1 MPSHSRIALLGRR
14 RLALGLMLCLA
25 LGLAFVGLLTV
36 STSASMGRAGAP
48 GDQPRLGDSVA
59 RAESGLRPA
68 GAELAAFDPVRTAY
82 IVTAG
87 AGGGLPGC
95 GAISA
100 VDVES
105 GEVLYSS
112 EYLGSRDGI
121 SAAEDF
127 SAFVSGPGAG
137 SSRLYFL
144 DARMEDPGAWRAR
157 ELWSPRGPRRISG
170 DATAILDGDLWFGA
184 SGPGQEGRVI
194 GRIPLPWID
203 DDPELRDVNPL
214 QGAYSIGGDAPA
226 QILPDPDGRRVHVLA
241 YDYRLPEDV
250 DEVIEQHEL
259 RLHILDRRDLVA
271 REAAIPLPPLIV
283 DEPPGAGL
291 REAGV
296 HNWPQNGRLA
306 YATLLTAEPWAR
318 GPQSKFLVVNR
329 WLRRELSIVDLNLRR
344 SSRPTIV
351 SATLPADYAF
361 AGAVAASRGPDNL
374 GLLAVHGGDKI
385 GLFQVDP
392 RAAEVA
398 LEELARVSITPVIS
412 PLSDDQR
419 MMSGP
424 IAWSADGRKLLVAG
438 NEGEA
443 ELLVYSVEGCGRE
456 LRLEHVIA
464 ACSSEHNHLSGIVT
478 AQGSRVVP
486 PTPATACARP
496 GWLGEPW
503 DYDTQHLISLPRL
516 GR

>member
-1 MPSHSRIALLGRR
+1 MPHRAEIDRSRRR
-14 RLALGLMLCLA
+14 RLALAFACPLA
-25 LGLAFVGLLTV
+25 LGLVVGIV
-36 STSASMGRAGAP
+36 SVIAGSPPPSAVALGEASRASDAA
-48 GDQPRLGDSVA
+48 A
-59 RAESGLRPA
+59 RAKA
-68 GAELAAFDPVRTAY
+68 GPQSAPDTFAAFDPVRTAY

-87 AGGGLPGC
+87 AGGDLPGC

-127 SAFVSGPGAG
+127 SAFASGPGAG

-144 DARMEDPGAWRAR
+144 DARAEDPGSWRAR

-194 GRIPLPWID
+194 GRVPLPWIEGEPD
-203 DDPELRDVNPL
+203 LRDVNPL

-241 YDYRLPEDV
+241 YDYRLPETV
-250 DEVIEQHEL
+250 DEVIDEHAL
-259 RLHILDRRDLVA
+259 RLHILDRQDLVA

-291 REAGV
+291 RAAGV

-329 WLRRELSIVDLNLRR
+329 WLRPELTIVDLNLRT
-344 SSRPTIV
+344 SRYPTVV
-351 SATLPADYAF
+351 SATLPADFAF

-424 IAWSADGRKLLVAG
+424 IAWSADGSSLLVAG
-438 NEGEA
+438 NEGDA

-464 ACSSEHNHLSGIVT
+464 ACSSEHNHLAGIVT

-486 PTPATACARP
+486 PTPVTACARP

-503 DYDTQHLISLPRL
+503 DYDTQYLLSLPRL